1 MRARC
6 VFKHL
11 NKTMRRQGA
20 RDRSIPT
27 ATVYQAPTNPI
38 VTRNHGGHW
47 VPTQP
52 STAARKVKSRSS
64 NHCVGGTVDVPGNRV
79 IRFESNLEGNLADIL
94 LADRSILHVQDQA
107 PHVNFVDRKGES
119 GRHWF
124 DFLVTKT
131 DGRRVAYAVKPTK
144 YVESS
149 GIKETLGQIRN
160 QHPTFADKYVL
171 ATEREISPARVV
183 HAQWIL
189 WSRRSRNES
198 DIQSLMPLVTSLK
211 GITRIEDLVDASG
224 LKGRGFCALVCLI
237 DDGVLKLEGGD
248 SIGYRARVRLNPEF
262 NLVRGLK

>member
-11 NKTMRRQGA
+11 NKRRQGA

-38 VTRNHGGHW
+38 VSRNRGDHW

-52 STAARKVKSRSS
+52 STAARKVKSRSR
-64 NHCVGGTVDVPGNRV
+64 NHCVGATVDVPGNRV
-79 IRFESNLEGNLADIL
+79 ISFESNLEGNLAHIL

-107 PHVNFVDRKGES
+107 PHLNFVDREGKS

-144 YVESS
+144 YIKSS
-149 GIKETLGQIRN
+149 GIKEILGQIRN

-189 WSRRSRNES
+189 WARRGRNET
-198 DIQSLMPLVTSLK
+198 DIQSLMTLVTTLN
-211 GITRIEDLVDASG
+211 GVTQIQDLVWASRLG
-224 LKGRGFCALVCLI
+224 GRGFCAVVCLI
-237 DDGVLKLEGGD
+237 DDGVLKLEGND
-248 SIGYRARVRLNPEF
+248 PIGYRARVRLNSEV
-262 NLVRGLK
+262 NR